1 MKERKLTSTHPG
13 RCDRQCRFMRDLVY
27 VTLKDAD
34 VSALTVRE
42 CVEFLQVLT
51 AV

>member
-1 MKERKLTSTHPG
+1 MIGNVVLCVT
-13 RCDRQCRFMRDLVY
+13 Y

-34 VSALTVRE
+34 VSAWTVRE